1 MSEEGYG
8 VEDPRVALETG
19 GVSPLENL
27 GADRC
32 RNEEAAGWAGSWI
45 WLRFLCLLDEWLDLP

>member
-1 MSEEGYG
+1 MT
-8 VEDPRVALETG
+8 LETG